1 MTDLANWMSS
11 VGGSKKLS
19 ELSIPGTHDSASRY
33 IDPTNRTD
41 PGTSPRLTTQTDGIP
56 EQLLSGI
63 RFLDIRV
70 GYTGGEFKLYHESVS
85 LGLDFGDVRD
95 ICRSFLQ
102 AHPRETIILSLKKE
116 DDAPTSGNTPNVSF
130 QARFNTYVAESP
142 NLWYLGD
149 TIPSLRTARGKIV
162 LFRRFAIA
170 RTSPPTTLGIDAF
183 DDFPDDARGTIDGSA
198 KLEIQDKFDQTE
210 ADTTKDTKW
219 TAVVG
224 LLNDASRKGSDRNAL
239 FLNFGSAAGVAPVD
253 FPLSVANF
261 INPRLITYFDG
272 HQRGRFGIVAMDF
285 QTAELNTLIVRTNG
299 G

>member
-1 MTDLANWMSS
+1 MTDLVNWMSS

-56 EQLLSGI
+56 EQLFSGI

-70 GYTGGEFKLYHESVS
+70 GYTGGEFKLYHEAVS

-95 ICRSFLQ
+95 FCKSFLQ
-102 AHPRETIILSLKKE
+102 AHPRETIILSLKRE
-116 DDAPTSGNTPNVSF
+116 NGAPTSGNTANVTF
-130 QARFNTYVAESP
+130 QARFNTYVAENP

-149 TIPSLRTARGKIV
+149 TIPTLRSVRGKIV
-162 LFRRFAIA
+162 LFRRFDIA
-170 RTSPPTTLGIDAF
+170 RASPPTALGIDAS
-183 DDFPDDARGTIDGSA
+183 DDFPPDARGTIDGPA
-198 KLEIQDKFDQTE
+198 KLEIQDKFDQTRAE
-210 ADTTKDTKW
+210 TTKETKW
-219 TAVVG
+219 TAVVD
-224 LLNDASRKGSDRNAL
+224 LLNDASRQGSDRNTL

-261 INPRLITYFDG
+261 INPRLITYFNG
-272 HQRGRFGIVAMDF
+272 HPRGRFGIVAMDF
-285 QTAELNTLIVRTNG
+285 QTLELNALIVRTNG
-299 G
+299 V